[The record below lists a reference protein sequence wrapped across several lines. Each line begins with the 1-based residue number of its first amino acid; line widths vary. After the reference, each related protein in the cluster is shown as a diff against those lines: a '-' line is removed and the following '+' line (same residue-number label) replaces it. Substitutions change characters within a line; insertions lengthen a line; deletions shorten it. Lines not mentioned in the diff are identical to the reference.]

1 MSKLDE
7 ARKEINSIDEQ
18 MAKLYEKRMNAS
30 KMIAEFK
37 KKMAYLLLMEKEKMK

>member
-7 ARKEINSIDEQ
+7 ARKEINIIDEE
-18 MAKLYEKRMNAS
+18 MAKLYERRMNAS

-37 KKMAYLLLMEKEKMK
+37 KENGLSI